1 LNKLYP
7 VGLRA
12 FPMLLKLL
20 LLFFL
25 GSYSL
30 NIVGDYGVKMALLTI
45 LTTFFGL
52 ETFNITN
59 KVFISDNDYFKKSY
73 TSYLTLSSLLFLTCI
88 LLLFLCSIIF
98 RFDTVFYYGICA
110 IAFIEYLLMEYY
122 RIIMISKSTIYINKF
137 YFFKNGLWPIA
148 FALTIYL
155 SQSLGKAFL
164 SYFAVQFTIV
174 IFLFFKHFNILK
186 KFKTPKITYIDVSF
200 LVYALRA
207 VILRSNQ
214 YMDRFSSSYFL
225 GDKITGVLVLL
236 TTLAN
241 FVGQIGEA
249 IVVPVYYKQIL
260 KKCSNVL
267 IKKYQFNLLKIGL
280 LYSLVP
286 LCTFYIYSY
295 IKNIDLLIYQFDMIL
310 VLFLVII
317 NLTALPFHHGL
328 LSLKKHFPILKIASV
343 NFILSLIIFNV
354 FLYIFND
361 LRSLVVSMFL
371 ISLLMYT
378 IKKRIF
384 SNQII

>member
-1 LNKLYP
+1 
-7 VGLRA
+7 
-12 FPMLLKLL
+12 MLLKLL

-30 NIVGDYGVKMALLTI
+30 DIVGDYGVKMGILTI
-45 LTTFFGL
+45 LITFFGL

-59 KVFISDNDYFKKSY
+59 KVFISDSTFFLKSY
-73 TSYLTLSSLLFLTCI
+73 STYLTLSSLLFLTCL
-88 LLLFLCSIIF
+88 LLLFLFSIFFEFNRVIYF
-98 RFDTVFYYGICA
+98 SICI

-122 RIIMISKSTIYINKF
+122 RIIMVSKSTIYINKF
-137 YFFKNGLWPIA
+137 YFLKNGLWPIA

-164 SYFAVQFTIV
+164 SYLAVQFIIV

-225 GDKITGVLVLL
+225 GDKITGILVLL
-236 TTLAN
+236 TSLAN

-249 IVVPVYYKQIL
+249 IVVPIYFKQIL
-260 KKCSNVL
+260 MKSSNVL
-267 IKKYQFNLLKIGL
+267 IKKYQFHLLKTGL
-280 LYSLVP
+280 VYSLIP
-286 LCTFYIYSY
+286 LVSFFLYSY
-295 IKNIDLLIYQFDMIL
+295 IKNIDLLSYFFEMIFIL
-310 VLFLVII
+310 LITII

-328 LSLKKHFPILKIASV
+328 LSLKKPFSILKIASF
-343 NFILSLIIFNV
+343 NFILSLIIFNL

-371 ISLLMYT
+371 ISLLMYI

-384 SNQII
+384 SNQLINI

>member
-1 LNKLYP
+1 

-30 NIVGDYGVKMALLTI
+30 DLVGDYGVKMALLTI

-52 ETFNITN
+52 ETYNITN
-59 KVFISDNDYFKKSY
+59 KVFISNCTFFLKSY
-73 TSYLTLSSLLFLTCI
+73 TTYLILSSLLFLICI
-88 LLLFLCSIIF
+88 LLLFLFSISF
-98 RFDTVFYYGICA
+98 EFDTIIYFSICI

-122 RIIMISKSTIYINKF
+122 RIIMVSKSTIYINKF

-164 SYFAVQFTIV
+164 SYLAVQFIIV

-214 YMDRFSSSYFL
+214 YMDRFFSSYFL
-225 GDKITGVLVLL
+225 GDKITGILVLL
-236 TTLAN
+236 TSLAN

-249 IVVPVYYKQIL
+249 IVVPIYFKQIL
-260 KKCSNVL
+260 MKSSNVL
-267 IKKYQFNLLKIGL
+267 IKKYQFHLLKTGL
-280 LYSLVP
+280 VYSLIP
-286 LCTFYIYSY
+286 LVSFFLYSY
-295 IKNIDLLIYQFDMIL
+295 IKNIDLLSYFFEMIFIL
-310 VLFLVII
+310 LIVII

-328 LSLKKHFPILKIASV
+328 LSLKKPFSILKIASI
-343 NFILSLIIFNV
+343 NFILSLIIFNL

-371 ISLLMYT
+371 ISLLMYI

-384 SNQII
+384 SNHLIN